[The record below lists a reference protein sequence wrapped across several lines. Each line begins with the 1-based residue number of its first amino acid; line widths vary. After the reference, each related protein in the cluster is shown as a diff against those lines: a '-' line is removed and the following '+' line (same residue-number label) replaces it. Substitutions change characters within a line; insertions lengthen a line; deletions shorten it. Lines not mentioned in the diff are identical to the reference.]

1 VRESDNKLLH
11 GRIHPGKKGENDM
24 KRFGIALAMI
34 GLFLFVFSCGE
45 STETGVTSE
54 DVKKETKEAYETALE
69 YSKQR
74 KEEILR
80 QMQAKLDQYK
90 QNIEKLK
97 IKTELMGQGLKAD
110 FDRRV
115 DELQAKQAAAEEKL
129 SELKS
134 SSGKAWSEIK
144 EGLDQ
149 AMLDLEQAYVDA
161 HSQFK

>member
-1 VRESDNKLLH
+1 
-11 GRIHPGKKGENDM
+11 M
-24 KRFGIALAMI
+24 KRVGIALTMI
-34 GLFLFVFSCGE
+34 GLLLFVYSCGE
-45 STETGVTSE
+45 STENGVTSE
-54 DVKKETKEAYETALE
+54 DVKKETKEAYETAVE
-69 YSKQR
+69 YSKQQ

-110 FDRRV
+110 FDRRIE
-115 DELQAKQAAAEEKL
+115 ELQAKQEAAEEKL

-134 SSGKAWSEIK
+134 SSGKAWSVMK

-149 AMLDLEQAYVDA
+149 AMVDLEQAYVDA
-161 HSQFK
+161 SSQFK

>member
-1 VRESDNKLLH
+1 VRESNIKHFH
-11 GRIHPGKKGENDM
+11 GRTYLDKKGENEM
-24 KRFGIALAMI
+24 KHFGIVLAMI
-34 GLFLFVFSCGE
+34 GVLFFVFSCGE

-54 DVKKETKEAYETALE
+54 DVKKETKEAYDTAVE
-69 YSKQR
+69 YSKQQ

-80 QMQAKLDQYK
+80 KMQAKLDQYK

-97 IKTELMGQGLKAD
+97 IKTELMSEGLKAD

-115 DELQAKQAAAEEKL
+115 DELQEKQEAAEEKL

-149 AMLDLEQAYVDA
+149 AMLDLDQAYVDA
-161 HSQFK
+161 RSQFK